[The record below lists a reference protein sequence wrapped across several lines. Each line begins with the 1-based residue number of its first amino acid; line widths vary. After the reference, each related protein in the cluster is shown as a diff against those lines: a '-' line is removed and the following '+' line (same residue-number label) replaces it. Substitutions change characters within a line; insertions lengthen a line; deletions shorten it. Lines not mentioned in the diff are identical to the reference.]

1 MSSNSQMTFLPT
13 ALPDVICIEP
23 KIFADPRGFFLE
35 TYRADWMASMGISM
49 PFIQDNHSGSH
60 ENTLRGLHY
69 QIRQAQG
76 KLVRVISGEIFDV
89 AVDLRRSSRHF
100 GSWAGEVL
108 SAENRRML
116 WVPPGFAHG
125 FYVLS
130 SWAEVIYKVTE
141 YYSLQWERTL
151 VWNDPAIGIR
161 WPLPEGLEPVLS
173 LKDASGT
180 RLAVAETYE

>member
-1 MSSNSQMTFLPT
+1 MSSDSQMTFLPT
-13 ALPDVICIEP
+13 ALPEVIRIEP
-23 KIFADPRGFFLE
+23 HVCADPRGFFLE
-35 TYRADWMASMGISM
+35 TYRADWMTSMGIST

-60 ENTLRGLHY
+60 KNTLRGLHY

-76 KLVRVISGEIFDV
+76 KLVRVSSGEIFDV

-100 GSWAGEVL
+100 GFWAGEVL

-141 YYSLQWERTL
+141 YYSPRWERTL
-151 VWNDPAIGIR
+151 VWNDPTIGIR
-161 WPLPEGLEPVLS
+161 WPLLEGVGPVLS
-173 LKDASGT
+173 LKDASAA
-180 RLAVAETYE
+180 RLAAAETYE